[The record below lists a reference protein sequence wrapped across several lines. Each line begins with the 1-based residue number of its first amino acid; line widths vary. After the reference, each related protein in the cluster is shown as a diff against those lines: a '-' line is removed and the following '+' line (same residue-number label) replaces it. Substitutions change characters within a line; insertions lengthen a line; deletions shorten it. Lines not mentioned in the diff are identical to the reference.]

1 MSKYFT
7 YDENG
12 KMIFS
17 DFSCNC
23 GLEHRIPTQSVY
35 IKSGLLEKIPE
46 MIHEK
51 ELGTHCVV
59 VCDNNTYKVAGKR
72 VIEILERAGF
82 DVIRCVINREGE
94 MLPDET
100 AVGEVLLSIQPETEF
115 LVSVGSGSVTDTTR
129 VNATRTGLPFVAVAT
144 APSMDGYTSVVSPLV
159 FRKVKIH
166 RTGVCPEIVV
176 CDLDVLATAPMELL
190 SSGVGDVLGKY
201 IANADWRLG
210 QIINGE
216 KYCPTCAGMVLDAV
230 SQLIEHADEIS
241 RKTPEG
247 IQALIEALIISSMTI
262 LIIGNTRAVAS
273 IEHNIAQFWEMKLI
287 QEGKPIPH
295 HGSSVGVATLLVLP
309 IFKRFAGEN
318 LERLNLEEIKRNRI
332 SAETRAKRVK
342 YTYGEEGGSDIIRE
356 NPEDFLTWEEQLR
369 RINMA
374 KAHFAEIR
382 DVMDALPDAAELEK
396 VMRVLHSDITPED
409 EHIESGLLNLSMHGT
424 KDYRTR
430 YTLFKLLE
438 ECGLLEEYL
447 ADYPFTYPVGD

>member
-12 KMIFS
+12 KMSFS

-23 GLEHRIPTQSVY
+23 GLEHRKPTQSVY
-35 IKSGLLEKIPE
+35 IKSGLLEKIPA
-46 MIHEK
+46 MIREK
-51 ELGTHCVV
+51 ELGTHCIV
-59 VCDNNTYKVAGKR
+59 VCDNNTYKVAGKS
-72 VIEILERAGF
+72 VIEILEKAGF
-82 DVIRCVINREGE
+82 DVIGCVIHREGE

-115 LVSVGSGSVTDTTR
+115 LVSVKVSR
-129 VNATRTGLPFVAVAT
+129 RPHVAVTT

-230 SQLIEHADEIS
+230 AQLIENADEIS
-241 RKTPEG
+241 RKTPAG

-309 IFKRFAGEN
+309 IFKRFAEEN

-332 SAETRAKRVK
+332 PAETRAKRVK
-342 YTYGEEGGSDIIRE
+342 YTYGEEGGANIIRE

-374 KAHFAEIR
+374 KAHFAEIKS
-382 DVMDALPDAAELEK
+382 VIDALPDAAELEK
-396 VMRVLHSDITPED
+396 VMRILHSDMTPED
-409 EHIESGLLNLSMHGT
+409 EHIDSELLNLSMHGT

-438 ECGLLEEYL
+438 ECGLLEAYL
-447 ADYPFTYPVGD
+447 ADYPFTYPV